1 MLDFTVY
8 PDYSRYRTLRLTS
21 PQMIGFDVFAL
32 QTALEALSFAPGATD
47 GELGPQTAIAIIA
60 AQKFFKLVQ
69 DGFAGGA
76 TQEALARRHGNLAKR
91 EFDLADGLMRGQVE
105 HESSF
110 RLGNYSPQRPDGNYD
125 AGPVQRNT
133 EHTPAEQGFN
143 VPLSI
148 KALARNTRAHYD
160 LFAGVSEKRRWQLAG
175 GAWNAPAYACWIAN
189 EEGATVSLRKTDKP
203 GTDARAK
210 IEAYMASIA
219 TYLSV

>member
-1 MLDFTVY
+1 MFTEY
-8 PDYSRYRTLRLTS
+8 PTYARYRTLRLTT
-21 PQMIGFDVFAL
+21 PVMQGEDVFAL
-32 QTALEALSFAPGATD
+32 QTALEALGFLPGSSD
-47 GELGPQTAIAIIA
+47 GVLGADTAHAIVD
-60 AQKFFKLVQ
+60 AQRFFKLVQ

-91 EFDLADGLMRGQVE
+91 EFDVADGLMRGQIE

-110 RLGNYSPQRPDGNYD
+110 RLGNYSPQRPDGSYD

-133 EHTPAEQGFN
+133 EHTPAELGFN
-143 VPLSI
+143 VPVSI
-148 KALARNTRAHYD
+148 KELASNTRKHYD

-189 EEGATVSLRKTDKP
+189 EEGAKVDRRKTNQP

-210 IEAYMASIA
+210 IEAYMASIS